1 MKKLPIQNKVFNI
14 NYYYYLFQLL
24 ENPNEIIIL
33 TCWSFFWNCWLDE
46 LPRLPVPDLKATCTK
61 YLNSVEPLLTS
72 EEFQNTK
79 NAVEEFLKPGGD
91 GEKLQAKLIE
101 RSLSSVPS
109 WLEEW
114 WDDSYLYGRDPIS
127 INVNYF
133 FGFEDDPDPQKN
145 NQIGKAASLLYGA
158 IIFRNLIRE

>member
-1 MKKLPIQNKVFNI
+1 M
-14 NYYYYLFQLL
+14 
-24 ENPNEIIIL
+24 
-33 TCWSFFWNCWLDE
+33 
-46 LPRLPVPDLKATCTK
+46 
-61 YLNSVEPLLTS
+61 
-72 EEFQNTK
+72 
-79 NAVEEFLKPGGD
+79 
-91 GEKLQAKLIE
+91 
-101 RSLSSVPS
+101 SSVPS